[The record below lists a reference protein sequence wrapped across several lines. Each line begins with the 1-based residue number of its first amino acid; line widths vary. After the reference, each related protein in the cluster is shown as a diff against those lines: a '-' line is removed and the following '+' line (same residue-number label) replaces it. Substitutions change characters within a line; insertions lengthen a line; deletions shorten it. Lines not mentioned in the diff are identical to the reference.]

1 MQLPK
6 AEEYTEVVL
15 FSCFSAALYQ
25 GAVSNCFGGT
35 VSSVIRIRL
44 LSVLLLFYIEIKG
57 KGATDLPDSGS
68 KTGGKYERVKEK
80 KEKNFRTLDGH
91 CLVPYL
97 L

>member
-6 AEEYTEVVL
+6 AEEYTEVAL

-57 KGATDLPDSGS
+57 AADLPDSGS

>member
-6 AEEYTEVVL
+6 AEEYREVAL

-25 GAVSNCFGGT
+25 GAVSNCFEGT

-57 KGATDLPDSGS
+57 AADLPDSGS